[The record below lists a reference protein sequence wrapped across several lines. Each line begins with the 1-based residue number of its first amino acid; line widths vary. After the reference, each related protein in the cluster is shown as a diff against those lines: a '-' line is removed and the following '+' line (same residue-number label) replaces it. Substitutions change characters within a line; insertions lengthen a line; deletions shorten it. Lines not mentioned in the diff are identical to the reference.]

1 MNGKVYGMYTAAFAA
16 LFGVMYGLNAFIVA
30 RRIEKHRL
38 IVITSTSA
46 GFHAGD
52 FAEITVNG
60 V

>member
-1 MNGKVYGMYTAAFAA
+1 MYAAAVA
-16 LFGVMYGLNAFIVA
+16 GLFGLMYGVNEFIIA

-38 IVITSTSA
+38 LVITSTSA